1 MFVCVCI
8 CMAFTGQMEVS
19 EIVELELE
27 AVGNS
32 LMCVLGIE
40 FGSSVRAVG
49 ALSCCQSCLLTP
61 SPPGSEAMANPPSS
75 SFSVSRTTCTHT
87 PCLLFIFSRQCNVQ
101 CVLWQKA
108 LLLLYF
114 SDPFTSS
121 GSKEL
126 PDLGDKKV
134 SSFPAMGRKEHWA
147 KSAHAWGI
155 TSAPLLN
162 T

>member
-8 CMAFTGQMEVS
+8 CMAFTGQMKVS

-75 SFSVSRTTCTHT
+75 SSPRVEPPAHILHVYCSSSPDNATYGVYCDRKLCCYFISQTH
-87 PCLLFIFSRQCNVQ
+87 LQAQ
-101 CVLWQKA
+101 AQKNF
-108 LLLLYF
+108 L
-114 SDPFTSS
+114 T
-121 GSKEL
+121 
-126 PDLGDKKV
+126 
-134 SSFPAMGRKEHWA
+134 
-147 KSAHAWGI
+147 
-155 TSAPLLN
+155 
-162 T
+162 